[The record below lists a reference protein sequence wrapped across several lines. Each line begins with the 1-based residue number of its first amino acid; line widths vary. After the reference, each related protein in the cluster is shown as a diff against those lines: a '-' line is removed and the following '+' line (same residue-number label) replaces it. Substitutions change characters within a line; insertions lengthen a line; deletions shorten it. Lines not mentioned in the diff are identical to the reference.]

1 MLFSPLLKLK
11 PGEILFEAHR
21 ALEMPTPNGSYALLG
36 FSDVAVVDEE
46 GEPVPPEDVFLH
58 HLHLY
63 LEDGKSEGLAHNN
76 PLCKDGQKGAANQVL
91 QAASEG
97 KPAPASFPPGYGYLV
112 PGDGRSFYA
121 EVALM
126 RTQGLA
132 GERLRAAKECR
143 ECYYAEGK
151 GSACTAKAN
160 GTLACCGQGSDP
172 GEAFCPANSSG
183 AARHLSVRLRYN
195 VKYTRETWRVTPLQ
209 VGVLPAAPHCAEHFA
224 VLRNASRENV
234 RIASNYTMPFSASI
248 KHTTA
253 YLRAGAENISLYV
266 NGQRRCASHARYS
279 PLHNITHE
287 GKNGT
292 NSSKLAGGV
301 LTHAT
306 HCVSPEGGPLSL
318 RKGDSL
324 LVEAWYFAGRHDK
337 RLPWSD
343 GTHLNAA
350 AHFFLAF
357 EPDAPISDIG
367 SGEAVAEED
376 ERGEAAL
383 LDAMG
388 PL

>member
-1 MLFSPLLKLK
+1 
-11 PGEILFEAHR
+11 
-21 ALEMPTPNGSYALLG
+21 
-36 FSDVAVVDEE
+36 
-46 GEPVPPEDVFLH
+46 
-58 HLHLY
+58 
-63 LEDGKSEGLAHNN
+63 
-76 PLCKDGQKGAANQVL
+76 VL

-172 GEAFCPANSSG
+172 GEAFCPATNSSG
-183 AARHLSVRLRYN
+183 AARHLKVRLRYT

-209 VGVLPAAPHCAEHFA
+209 VGVLPAAQHCAEHFA

-234 RIASNYTMPFSASI
+234 RIASNYTMPFAASV
-248 KHTTA
+248 KHATA

-279 PLHNITHE
+279 PLHNVTHE

-376 ERGEAAL
+376 EGGEAAL